1 MSANDAIGIAT
12 YSITSGDSGEQAS
25 IFFTDGST
33 ETVNDRH
40 PNFAEIIGALVS
52 KPEGYEQSV
61 YDLANI
67 SATVARKFQDLSD
80 RVTTDG
86 TDIFFDGDP
95 IHNALSQ
102 EIIKRLRE
110 DAQRAA
116 NFFSGKG
123 DADSIRSEKSWQA
136 LVKFLE
142 NLQQNPNENS
152 RESLYRFIIKHGLT
166 IDKDGYLIAYKGLEA
181 DFGSVNKGY
190 GIVDGEE
197 VNGTLYNKPG
207 SVIRFPRKDVDSNSA
222 VGCSQGLHAGTHAYA
237 SGWNRGK
244 LVAVRI
250 NPRDVV
256 SVPDDSSF
264 SKLRTCQYEVLHEV
278 DPLEDAVATTGDTSA
293 TYWDWDEDDYDDSSE
308 WEDPE
313 DSYEGYE
320 DHYGSEEDEAE
331 ASYDS
336 SDFSVDEVVS
346 FGYTSLTGDYQEVVD
361 ARVEEIY
368 PGDIVAFVPSKDGF
382 RTFKYEGI
390 TDLTTGAS
398 AEEPEVEAD
407 GEDQEAPEIK
417 ITPASLAIGVGD
429 TVNVTLKD
437 GKTIANAQVLLANE
451 SAVTLRVIGGSYE
464 IVAPDE
470 IGTIAKI

>member
-1 MSANDAIGIAT
+1 MSANEAIGIAT

-25 IFFTDGST
+25 IFFTDGTT
-33 ETVNDRH
+33 ETVNDSH
-40 PNFAEIIGALVS
+40 PNFPEIVGALIS
-52 KPEGYEQSV
+52 KPEGYEEIV
-61 YDLANI
+61 YELANI
-67 SATVARKFQDLSD
+67 PATVARKFQDLSD

-95 IHNALSQ
+95 VHNALSQ

-116 NFFSGKG
+116 DFFSGK
-123 DADSIRSEKSWQA
+123 ANTDSVRSEKSWQA

-152 RESLYRFIIKHGLT
+152 RESLYRFIIQHGLT

-278 DPLEDAVATTGDTSA
+278 DPLEEAVATTGSDSA
-293 TYWDWDEDDYDDSSE
+293 TFWDEDDYDDSSE
-308 WEDPE
+308 WEDDE
-313 DSYEGYE
+313 DSYEDDE
-320 DHYGSEEDEAE
+320 EHYGYDESEAKE
-331 ASYDS
+331 SYSS
-336 SDFSVDEVVS
+336 SDFSVNAIVS
-346 FGYTSLTGDYQEVVD
+346 FGYTSLAGDYQEIVD

-368 PGDIVAFVPSKDGF
+368 HGDIVAFVPSKDGF

-390 TDLTTGAS
+390 TDLTIGDS
-398 AEEPEVEAD
+398 AEEAESGDE
-407 GEDQEAPEIK
+407 EDEAPEIK
-417 ITPASLAIGVGD
+417 ITPTSLAIGVGD
-429 TVNVTLKD
+429 TVNVTLKN
-437 GKTIANAQVLLANE
+437 GKVITDAKVLLANGH
-451 SAVTLRVIGGSYE
+451 AVTLRSSEGSYE
-464 IVAPDE
+464 IVSPSE
-470 IGTIAKI
+470 IATIVKI